1 MSIKRL
7 LGKILTTMCL
17 SLLLRIHGIS
27 KGIPLAKLSLHM
39 DHEIAG
45 VGLTHPDG
53 QPVKSTELI
62 DVIDEVGLGYS
73 STTDSQLSEH

>member
-1 MSIKRL
+1 MW
-7 LGKILTTMCL
+7 L

-27 KGIPLAKLSLHM
+27 IGMPAASLSLHM

-73 STTDSQLSEH
+73 ATTDSQLSEH

>member
-1 MSIKRL
+1 MW
-7 LGKILTTMCL
+7 L

-27 KGIPLAKLSLHM
+27 IGMPAASLSLHM

-53 QPVKSTELI
+53 RPVKSTELI
-62 DVIDEVGLGYS
+62 DMSDEIGIGYS
-73 STTDSQLSEH
+73 AMSDSQLSEH